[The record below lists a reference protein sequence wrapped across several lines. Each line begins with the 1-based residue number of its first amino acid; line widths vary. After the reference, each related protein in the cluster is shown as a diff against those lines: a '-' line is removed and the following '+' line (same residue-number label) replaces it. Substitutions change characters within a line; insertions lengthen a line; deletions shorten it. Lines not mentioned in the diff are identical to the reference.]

1 MANLETVLEIEKIKE
16 KIKFYTKTK
25 IGAKKVDDLKSSKD
39 FKYVSKELCK
49 LKETMEVLSIYNDFP
64 ILSELDM
71 YEEISYA
78 KKGNVFNEITLNAI
92 KQEIQTTVDTIK
104 YSLKIKEDLN
114 YLNELFMSLKANEIL
129 YNAISSAISPENTVK
144 DSASKELNLIR
155 KNIYSVNKYI
165 HSSLNSIFS
174 KYKDKLSG
182 DNFVLRNG
190 HYAIPV
196 NSSYKSSIDGIVQDI
211 SDSGQT
217 TFIEPKEILELENQ
231 LSVLRL
237 KERDEINKILFAL
250 TTKVVEAGNELI
262 NNNEILGELDFL
274 ASKSKY
280 AKEIDANIPVVNNE
294 HYFKLLN
301 AKHPLI
307 DKNICVGNDFILG
320 KDKTLMI
327 ISGPNAGG
335 KTIALKTIAICAYM
349 IKLGLAIPA
358 SIDSEVCI
366 FDNIFVDIGDS
377 QSIENNLSTFS
388 AHISNI
394 SVILQSITSSD
405 LVVIDELCTGTDPK
419 EGEALAVAIA
429 KQLLKIKALS
439 LVTSHYELLKKYGL
453 TNKQILNASFIFNE
467 KNVTPTFKILL
478 GVSGKSYGFLIG
490 KKFGLPGELI
500 ADAKKIYDNS
510 FASEDDKKLHA
521 LDEKERYLAT
531 KDEKLKQRQ
540 ESLAKLKDDLARREK
555 EIRDKENKLKNQKI
569 DKFDIFLNDK
579 YNEINNIYNAFL
591 KDKDIKKA
599 EEKLDKINV
608 KKKKNENITVGNY
621 VTIKSLNISGKVA
634 SENGNKLRI
643 LTSDGF
649 TLNATK
655 DQCELIEAPKE
666 TIKPTINADKYI
678 LGQKQVSSSL
688 NLIGYRVD
696 DALIAL
702 DKYLDDCVL
711 RGLKEVKIIHGYG
724 SGKLREG
731 IHSFLKRRKNVDKY
745 RIGSELDGGS
755 GSTIVSLK

>member
-1 MANLETVLEIEKIKE
+1 MTNLETVLEIEKIKE

-25 IGAKKVDDLKSSKD
+25 IGAKKVDDLKPSKD

-129 YNAISSAISPENTVK
+129 YNTISSAISPENTVK
-144 DSASKELNLIR
+144 DSASKELSLIR

-274 ASKSKY
+274 TSKSKY

-349 IKLGLAIPA
+349 IKLGLTIPA

-419 EGEALAVAIA
+419 EGEALAVAIV

-490 KKFGLPGELI
+490 KKFGLPGEL
-500 ADAKKIYDNS
+500 
-510 FASEDDKKLHA
+510 SEDDKKLHA

-540 ESLAKLKDDLARREK
+540 ESLAKLKDDLTRREK

-591 KDKDIKKA
+591 KDRDIKKA

-608 KKKKNENITVGNY
+608 KKKKNGNITVGNY

-634 SENGNKLRI
+634 SENGNKLR
-643 LTSDGF
+643 
-649 TLNATK
+649 NATK

-666 TIKPTINADKYI
+666 AIKPTINADKYI

-745 RIGSELDGGS
+745 RIGSEC
-755 GSTIVSLK
+755 STIVSLK

>member
-1 MANLETVLEIEKIKE
+1 MKNIEEVLEISKIKD
-16 KIKFYTKTK
+16 KIIEYSKTK
-25 IGAKKVDDLKSSKD
+25 VGKDKIENLKPSSD
-39 FKYVSKELCK
+39 FKFIAKELNK
-49 LKETMEVLSIYNDFP
+49 LKETIEVLSIYNDFP
-64 ILSELDM
+64 ILSEIDM

-92 KQEIQTTVDTIK
+92 KQEIQTTVDVIK

-114 YLNELFMSLKANEIL
+114 FLNELFMSLKANELL

-144 DSASKELNLIR
+144 DSASKELSNIR

-165 HSSLNSIFS
+165 HSSLNNIFA

-196 NSSYKSSIDGIVQDI
+196 NSSYKGSIDGIVQDI

-231 LSVLRL
+231 LAVLRL
-237 KERDEINKILFAL
+237 KERDEVNKILFAL

-262 NNNEILGELDFL
+262 NNSEILGELDFL
-274 ASKSKY
+274 SSKAKY
-280 AKEIDANIPVVNNE
+280 AKEIDANIPVLNNE
-294 HYFKLLN
+294 HYFKLYN

-307 DKNICVGNDFILG
+307 DKNVCVANDYILG

-349 IKLGLAIPA
+349 VKLGLAIPVG
-358 SIDSEVCI
+358 IDSEICI
-366 FDNIFVDIGDS
+366 FDKIYVDIGDS
-377 QSIENNLSTFS
+377 QSIESNLSTFS
-388 AHISNI
+388 AHISNV
-394 SVILQSITSSD
+394 SVIIQSITSND

-419 EGEALAVAIA
+419 EGEALAVAIV
-429 KQLLKIKALS
+429 KQLLKVRALC

-453 TNKQILNASFIFNE
+453 TNNQILNASFIFNE

-490 KKFGLPGELI
+490 KKFGLPSELI

-540 ESLAKLKDDLARREK
+540 DSLWKLKEDLLRKEK
-555 EIRDKENKLKNQKI
+555 EIKEKENKLKNQKI
-569 DKFDIFLNDK
+569 DKFDVFLNDK
-579 YNEINNIYNAFL
+579 YNEISNIYNAFL

-634 SENGNKLRI
+634 SENGAKLRI

-655 DQCELIEAPKE
+655 DQCEIIEAPKE
-666 TIKPTINADKYI
+666 SIKPTINADKFI

-696 DALIAL
+696 DALITL

-724 SGKLREG
+724 SGKLRQG
-731 IHSFLKRRKNVDKY
+731 IHSFLKNRKNVDTY

-755 GSTIVSLK
+755 GSTIVTLK

>member
-1 MANLETVLEIEKIKE
+1 MTKLEDVLEIEKIKD
-16 KIKFYTKTK
+16 KIKAYSKTK
-25 IGAKKVDDLKSSKD
+25 IGRNKIDDLKPSKD
-39 FKYVSKELCK
+39 FNFVSKELNK
-49 LKETMEVLSIYNDFP
+49 LDEAMKVLALYNDFP
-64 ILSELDM
+64 IISELDM

-78 KKGNVFNEITLNAI
+78 KKGNVFSELTLNEI
-92 KQEIQTTVDTIK
+92 KQEIQTTVDVIK
-104 YSLKIKEDLN
+104 YSLKIKEDLS

-129 YNAISSAISPENTVK
+129 YNAISSAISQDNAVK
-144 DSASKELNLIR
+144 DNASKELATIR
-155 KNIYSVNKYI
+155 KSIYSVNKYI
-165 HSSLNSIFS
+165 HTSLNSIFA

-196 NSSYKSSIDGIVQDI
+196 NTSYKSSIDGIVQDI

-231 LSVLRL
+231 LAVLRL
-237 KERDEINKILFAL
+237 KERDEINKILFSL
-250 TTKVVEAGNELI
+250 TNKVVEVGNELI

-274 ASKSKY
+274 SSKAKY
-280 AKEIDANIPVVNNE
+280 AKEIEANIPVLNKDK
-294 HYFKLLN
+294 YFKLLN

-358 SIDSEVCI
+358 SVDSEICL
-366 FDNIFVDIGDS
+366 FDNIYLDIGDS

-394 SVILQSITSSD
+394 SVIIKSITSSD

-419 EGEALAVAIA
+419 EGEALAVAIV
-429 KQLLKIKALS
+429 KQLLKMKTLS

-453 TNKQILNASFIFNE
+453 TNNQILNASFIFNE

-490 KKFGLPGELI
+490 KKFGLSPELI

-540 ESLAKLKDDLARREK
+540 DSLAKLKDDLARREK
-555 EIRDKENKLKNQKI
+555 EIRDRENKLKNQKI

-591 KDKDIKKA
+591 KDKNIKKA

-608 KKKKNENITVGNY
+608 KNKKNENIEVGNY
-621 VTIKSLNISGKVA
+621 VIIKSLDIKGKV
-634 SENGNKLRI
+634 SSMNGNKLRI
-643 LTSDGF
+643 LTPDGF

-655 DQCELIEAPKE
+655 DQCEIIEAPKE
-666 TIKPTINADKYI
+666 VLKPTINADKYI

-696 DALIAL
+696 DALITL

-731 IHSFLKRRKNVDKY
+731 IHSFLKRRKNVDSF
-745 RIGSELDGGS
+745 RIGNELDGGS
-755 GSTIVSLK
+755 GSTIVLLK